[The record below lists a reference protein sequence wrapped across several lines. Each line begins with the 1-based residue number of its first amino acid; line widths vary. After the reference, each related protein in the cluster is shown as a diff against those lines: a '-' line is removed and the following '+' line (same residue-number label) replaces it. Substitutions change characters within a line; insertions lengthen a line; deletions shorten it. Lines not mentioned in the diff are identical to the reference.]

1 MALLSF
7 LRQFLSGRPSPPPEI
22 APRHARREAAR
33 ERHRETDDPLWTDAD
48 RHLGRPG
55 RREVQDLAPGTPGA
69 PASRRTI
76 DDD

>member
-1 MALLSF
+1 MWAF
-7 LRQFLSGRPSPPPEI
+7 LRRFLSGRQSPPPET

-33 ERHRETDDPLWTDAD
+33 ERHRETDEPVWTDAD

-55 RREVQDLAPGTPGA
+55 KREVQDLTPGTTPGW